1 MIDSRLEAGDIIRT
15 KRGLFATVKADDG
28 RTIAA
33 SFPACYNFPGLP
45 LIHLKHSEVEVVRTK
60 KEDFFKRVFGEIR
73 REERRFEV
81 QRERELRKKR
91 IEENVRE
98 KVRKKVRK
106 KLVDELEEGEL
117 EEFLKYVRRRK

>member
-60 KEDFFKRVFGEIR
+60 KEDFFKRVFEEIR

-81 QRERELRKKR
+81 KAERELRKKGT
-91 IEENVRE
+91 EEKVRV
-98 KVRKKVRK
+98 KVRKKAKK
-106 KLVDELEEGEL
+106 KLLNELEEGEL
-117 EEFLKYVRRRK
+117 EEFLKYVRRRG